1 MNYLFSH
8 NCIICIVNLIYKFIC
23 FFGQHSKWQQYL
35 SRLYFQ
41 TLIKLGKIQHRASV
55 WLPSSM
61 TFREVKNL
69 AVDLTARRL
78 KILHQYVSGL
88 LQDLPQATLMETT
101 FRDGPLCLVV
111 GRGDG
116 LGRRCHIHH
125 STQQNKQS
133 QPVKTMMQPLGTYN
147 TKLLGYGGGSHIPGE
162 EQRNKQT
169 QTVENN

>member
-1 MNYLFSH
+1 M
-8 NCIICIVNLIYKFIC
+8 
-23 FFGQHSKWQQYL
+23 
-35 SRLYFQ
+35 
-41 TLIKLGKIQHRASV
+41 

-116 LGRRCHIHH
+116 LGRRCHIQH
-125 STQQNKQS
+125 STQQNK
-133 QPVKTMMQPLGTYN
+133 
-147 TKLLGYGGGSHIPGE
+147 
-162 EQRNKQT
+162 
-169 QTVENN
+169 